1 VAGCRAAAAAGMRPP
16 SMARSPP
23 PLTSSGVTG
32 YPCAAFTNRVLRPGT
47 SAGRGCLQVGV
58 PDGVV
63 ESEGQPNQRG
73 ARRLEPGMP
82 GRRVDAGEPA
92 RPGPNRPR
100 PC

>member
-1 VAGCRAAAAAGMRPP
+1 VAGCRAAAAAGMCPP

-32 YPCAAFTNRVLRPGT
+32 YPVRGVHKPG
-47 SAGRGCLQVGV
+47 AEIRHIRRKGCLQVGV
-58 PDGVV
+58 PDGVA